1 MLSPKAYQSRSCHVG
16 TQGRNQPKS
25 IRTTRPNSTFET
37 CARNGPPVSPA
48 GYPVLFRGS
57 PRSKRRTFHS
67 SQLLTRKA
75 KALRLDVGLV
85 RIPSEECSPSS
96 VRQHSQVYA
105 ADAGRQRGYMDCCH
119 LRAQSR
125 LAQSIAR
132 LADTGG
138 RHQPTAPCDG
148 VGAMALIPQAVDAV
162 RLPVIAAGEIG
173 DGWSIA
179 AVFALGASP

>member
-1 MLSPKAYQSRSCHVG
+1 MLAPKAG
-16 TQGRNQPKS
+16 TRPKS
-25 IRTTRPNSTFET
+25 IRTTRPNSTF
-37 CARNGPPVSPA
+37 GPLREMVRR
-48 GYPVLFRGS
+48 YPRRATRFCSRM
-57 PRSKRRTFHS
+57 PRSKRRTFHW

-162 RLPVIAAGEIG
+162 RVPVIAARGLG
-173 DGWSIA
+173 DGWGIA
-179 AVFALGASP
+179 TAFALGASP